1 MTRRIDALPDI
12 HRACWHELAQAAQ
25 GKGHAWRMM
34 ALATVALADAA
45 QPAGA
50 APMADLRNVV
60 LRETNPAERT
70 LMFFTD
76 ARSPK
81 VAQITAQ
88 PAATL
93 LVWCP
98 HLSWQLRLRVQLAV
112 ETSGLSVSS
121 RWARLKMKPA
131 AQDYLSPLPPGTP
144 LNQPQPER
152 GTRDFFSV
160 VLATV
165 TAIDWLE
172 LHPDGQRRAL
182 FDAEGRGQWVTP

>member
-1 MTRRIDALPDI
+1 MTRRIDLLPDI
-12 HRACWHELAQAAQ
+12 HQACWRELALAAQ
-25 GKGHAWRMM
+25 GKAHAWRMM
-34 ALATVALADAA
+34 ALATVAIGAPGDITA
-45 QPAGA
+45 A
-50 APMADLRNVV
+50 APMADLRTVV
-60 LRETNPAERT
+60 LREANPAERT

-98 HLSWQLRLRVQLAV
+98 QLSWQLRLRVQLVV
-112 ETSGLSVSS
+112 ETNGLAVSS

-144 LNQPQPER
+144 LAHPRPER
-152 GTRDFFSV
+152 GTREFFSV

-172 LHPDGQRRAL
+172 LHPDGQRRAR
-182 FDAEGRGQWVTP
+182 FDAEGRGQWLTP

>member
-1 MTRRIDALPDI
+1 MSRRIDSLPDI
-12 HRACWHELAQAAQ
+12 HHACWHELTQAAE

-34 ALATVALADAA
+34 ALATVALAEPDH
-45 QPAGA
+45 PAGT

-60 LRETNPAERT
+60 LREANAAART

-76 ARSPK
+76 TRSPK

-98 HLSWQLRLRVQLAV
+98 QLSWQLRLRVQLAV
-112 ETSGLSVSS
+112 ETSGLAVSS

-144 LNQPQPER
+144 LDHLRPER
-152 GTRDFFSV
+152 GTREFFSI

-165 TAIDWLE
+165 TGLDWLE

-182 FDAEGRGQWVTP
+182 FDADGRGQWLTP

>member
-1 MTRRIDALPDI
+1 MTRRIDSLPDI
-12 HRACWHELAQAAQ
+12 HQACWKELGSAAQ

-34 ALATVALADAA
+34 ALATVALADPA
-45 QPAGA
+45 QPAST
-50 APMADLRNVV
+50 APTADLRSVV
-60 LRETNPAERT
+60 LREANLAERT

-81 VAQITAQ
+81 VAQIAAQ

-98 HLSWQLRLRVQLAV
+98 QLSWQLRLRVQLAV
-112 ETSGLSVSS
+112 ETSGLAVSS

-144 LNQPQPER
+144 LSHPRPER
-152 GTRDFFSV
+152 GTREFFSV

-182 FDAEGRGQWVTP
+182 FDARGQGQWLTP

>member
-1 MTRRIDALPDI
+1 MTTRIDSLPDI
-12 HRACWHELAQAAQ
+12 HRACWQELSRAARD
-25 GKGHAWRMM
+25 KGHAWRMV
-34 ALATVALADAA
+34 ALATVASAA
-45 QPAGA
+45 PGDPARA
-50 APMADLRNVV
+50 APMADLRNVL
-60 LRETNPAERT
+60 LREANPAERT

-81 VAQITAQ
+81 VAQIAAQ

-98 HLSWQLRLRVQLAV
+98 QLSWQLRLRVQLAV

-144 LNQPQPER
+144 VDRPQPER
-152 GTRDFFSV
+152 GSREFFAV

-165 TAIDWLE
+165 TAMDWLE

-182 FDAEGRGQWVTP
+182 FDADGRGQWLTP